1 MLFTHCRQGFCPDLR
16 LSLRLKLGLGLALLA
31 SSAFATN
38 GMNME
43 GYGAI
48 ATGMGGASQAYDNGT
63 AAMMNNPATLGLMP
77 EGHRADLA
85 YGFLGPTVEANY
97 GGMKARSKADAFAM
111 PAFGWM
117 RKQGEFAYGFG
128 IYGQGGMGT
137 EYGGDTFMSA
147 GSGLTTRSEL
157 SVGRMIFPVAYT
169 VSPKLSV
176 GATLDFVWMG
186 LDLQMAMSGAQI
198 GSMGSLGLG
207 SFGGSLTTAL
217 GGMGANDVAYFNFSN
232 DNKFTGQAKGYG
244 LGAKIGLVYEVSPE
258 LSVGASYHSKTSVSD
273 MKTDHAELR
282 TISGGTVTS
291 IPGRIRVI
299 DFQWPETY
307 GLGIAYRATD
317 RWLLVADYKRLQ
329 WASVMRDF
337 RMRFDAD
344 SGGDLELTLNQN
356 WKNQNVWM
364 LGAAYQATQQ
374 WTLRAGVNLAN
385 NPVPDYY
392 MHPLFPAII
401 KSHATLGAGYAIDKD
416 SSVDFGLAHG
426 FKVESTNVSG
436 VAVTHR
442 QTNWQL
448 LYSRRY

>member
-1 MLFTHCRQGFCPDLR
+1 MSVSCSTRGLR
-16 LSLRLKLGLGLALLA
+16 FSLGLALALSVP
-31 SSAFATN
+31 SSFATN

-63 AAMMNNPATLGLMP
+63 AAMMNNPATLALMP
-77 EGHRADLA
+77 EGHRADFA
-85 YGFLGPTVEANY
+85 YGFLGPRVEAGY
-97 GGMKARSKADAFAM
+97 SGMQARSKADAFSM

-117 RKQGEFAYGFG
+117 RKQGDLAYGFG
-128 IYGQGGMGT
+128 VYGQGGMGT
-137 EYGGDTFMSA
+137 EYGGDSFMSA

-157 SVGRMIFPVAYT
+157 SVGRMIFPVAYSI
-169 VSPKLSV
+169 SPKLSV

-186 LDLQMAMSGAQI
+186 LDLRMAMSRAQI
-198 GSMGSLGLG
+198 DAMPTLGQG
-207 SFGGSLTTAL
+207 SFGGSLAGSLPAL
-217 GGMGANDVAYFNFSN
+217 LPNQSDVAYFNFSN
-232 DNKFTGQAKGYG
+232 DNRFTGQARAYG
-244 LGAKIGLVYEVSPE
+244 LGAKLGMVYQASPD
-258 LSVGASYHSKTSVSD
+258 LSIGASYHSETRVGN
-273 MKTDHAELR
+273 MHTDHAELR

-291 IPGRIRVI
+291 TSGRISVI

-307 GLGIAYRATD
+307 GLGIAYRASD

-344 SGGDLELTLNQN
+344 SGGNLDLTLNQN
-356 WKNQNVWM
+356 WKNQDVWM
-364 LGAAYQATQQ
+364 LGAAYRASRQ

-385 NPVPDYY
+385 DPVDYY

-401 KSHATLGAGYAIDKD
+401 KSHATLGAGYAINKD
-416 SSVDFGLAHG
+416 SSVDVGLAHG
-426 FKVESTNVSG
+426 FKAESTNASG
-436 VAVTHR
+436 VTVSHR
-442 QTNWQL
+442 QTNFQL

>member
-1 MLFTHCRQGFCPDLR
+1 MSTHYPSRGFRLG
-16 LSLRLKLGLGLALLA
+16 LSLALAL
-31 SSAFATN
+31 SFPPAFATN

-43 GYGAI
+43 GYGAV
-48 ATGMGGASQAYDNGT
+48 ATGLGGASQAYDNGT
-63 AAMMNNPATLGLMP
+63 AAMMNNPATLALMP
-77 EGHRADLA
+77 EGRRADLA
-85 YGFLGPTVEANY
+85 YGFLGPTVEAGF
-97 GGMKARSKADAFAM
+97 GGARARSKADAFSM

-117 RKQGEFAYGFG
+117 RKKGDLAWGFG

-137 EYGGDTFMSA
+137 EYGGDSFMSA

-186 LDLQMAMSGAQI
+186 LDLQMAMSRAQI
-198 GSMGSLGLG
+198 NAMPGLDQG
-207 SFGGSLTTAL
+207 SFGGSLASSLPAL
-217 GGMGANDVAYFNFSN
+217 LPNLTDVAYFNFSN
-232 DNKFTGQAKGYG
+232 DNKFTGQAKAYG
-244 LGAKIGLVYEVSPE
+244 VGAKLGLVYQASPD
-258 LSVGASYHSKTSVSD
+258 LGIGASYHSETRVGN
-273 MKTDHAELR
+273 MRTDHAELR

-291 IPGRIRVI
+291 ISGRISVI

-307 GLGIAYRATD
+307 GLGLAYRTTD

-329 WASVMRDF
+329 WASVMRGF

-344 SGGDLELTLNQN
+344 SGGNLDLTLNQN
-356 WKNQNVWM
+356 WKNQDVWM
-364 LGAAYQATQQ
+364 LGAAYQASPQ

-385 NPVPDYY
+385 DPVPDHY

-416 SSVDFGLAHG
+416 SGVDFGLAHG
-426 FKVESTNVSG
+426 FKVESTNASG
-436 VAVTHR
+436 VTVSHR
-442 QTNWQL
+442 QTNFQL